1 MPYGVRVLMSRPIFE
16 ARDLSVTFNVGRGRN
31 KSQVQALKNV
41 SLDVNEG
48 EIVGLVGESGS
59 GKSTLARVAI
69 GLQKQNSG
77 ELFYAGQALP
87 IARTLEDRRKMQ
99 MIFQDP
105 YSSLDPRMSV
115 KQAIFELL
123 DTHKVLPKEKRLDR
137 CKELLSLV
145 KLPESLLDSR
155 PYAMSGGQR
164 QRVAIARALSLNP
177 HFLIADEAVSALDVS
192 VQASIINLLSDLRD
206 SLKLSILFI
215 SHDLAIVR
223 LICDRV
229 NVINLGEIVESSP
242 TLHLFDNP
250 KHAYTRQLIS
260 AVPKLDAIVRN
271 AN

>member
-1 MPYGVRVLMSRPIFE
+1 MSKQIFT
-16 ARDLSVTFNVGRGRN
+16 ANNVNVTFNVGRGKN
-31 KSQVQALKNV
+31 KSQVRALNNV
-41 SLDVNEG
+41 CLDVNEG

-59 GKSTLARVAI
+59 GKSTMARVI
-69 GLQKQNSG
+69 VGLQKHDSG
-77 ELFYAGQALP
+77 ELMYLDTP
-87 IARTLEDRRKMQ
+87 IPQTRTLEDRRKIQ

-115 KQAIFELL
+115 KQSILELL
-123 DTHKVLPKEKRLDR
+123 DTHDILPKEKRIDR

-177 HFLIADEAVSALDVS
+177 NFLIADEAVSALDVS
-192 VQASIINLLSDLRD
+192 VQASIINLLDDLRE

-223 LICDRV
+223 LLCDRV
-229 NVINLGEIVESSP
+229 NVINVGVIVESSP
-242 TLHLFDNP
+242 TMSLFGNP
-250 KHAYTRQLIS
+250 AHEYTRQLIA

-271 AN
+271 TN

>member
-1 MPYGVRVLMSRPIFE
+1 MSKPIFE
-16 ARDLSVTFNVGRGRN
+16 ARDVSVTFNVGRGRN
-31 KSQVQALKNV
+31 KSQVHALKKV

-48 EIVGLVGESGS
+48 EIVGL
-59 GKSTLARVAI
+59 
-69 GLQKQNSG
+69 
-77 ELFYAGQALP
+77 
-87 IARTLEDRRKMQ
+87 
-99 MIFQDP
+99 
-105 YSSLDPRMSV
+105 
-115 KQAIFELL
+115 
-123 DTHKVLPKEKRLDR
+123 
-137 CKELLSLV
+137 LSRV
-145 KLPESLLDSR
+145 KLPESLLESR

-177 HFLIADEAVSALDVS
+177 QFLIADEAVSALDVS

-223 LICDRV
+223 LLCDRV

-242 TLHLFDNP
+242 TLSLFDNP
-250 KHAYTRQLIS
+250 QHAYTRQLIS

>member
-1 MPYGVRVLMSRPIFE
+1 MSYGVCNLMNSQIF
-16 ARDLSVTFNVGRGRN
+16 AATDVTVTFNIGRGRN
-31 KSQVQALKNV
+31 KNQVHALNNV
-41 SLDVNEG
+41 SLGVTRG

-59 GKSTLARVAI
+59 GKSTLARVI
-69 GLQKQNSG
+69 VGLQKCDSG
-77 ELFYAGQALP
+77 ELRYDGQPLLEN
-87 IARTLEDRRKMQ
+87 RTLLDRRNIQ

-115 KQAIFELL
+115 KQSILELL
-123 DTHKVLPKEKRLDR
+123 NTHNILPKEQRLDR

-192 VQASIINLLSDLRD
+192 VQASIVNLLSDLRD
-206 SLKLSILFI
+206 SLELSILFI

-223 LICDRV
+223 LLCDRV
-229 NVINLGEIVESSP
+229 NVISGGEIVESAP
-242 TLHLFDNP
+242 TRTLFENP
-250 KHAYTRQLIS
+250 QHEYTRQLIS
-260 AVPKLDAIVRN
+260 AVPKLDAIFGN

>member
-1 MPYGVRVLMSRPIFE
+1 
-16 ARDLSVTFNVGRGRN
+16 
-31 KSQVQALKNV
+31 
-41 SLDVNEG
+41 
-48 EIVGLVGESGS
+48 
-59 GKSTLARVAI
+59 
-69 GLQKQNSG
+69 
-77 ELFYAGQALP
+77 
-87 IARTLEDRRKMQ
+87 

-115 KQAIFELL
+115 KQSILELL
-123 DTHKVLPKEKRLDR
+123 NTHNILPKEQRLDR

-192 VQASIINLLSDLRD
+192 VQASIVNLLSDLRD
-206 SLKLSILFI
+206 SLELSILFI

-223 LICDRV
+223 LLCDRV
-229 NVINLGEIVESSP
+229 NVISGGEIVESAP
-242 TLHLFDNP
+242 TRTLFENP
-250 KHAYTRQLIS
+250 QHEYTRQLIS
-260 AVPKLDAIVRN
+260 AVPKLDAIFGN

>member
-1 MPYGVRVLMSRPIFE
+1 MSKQIFS
-16 ARDLSVTFNVGRGRN
+16 ANNVNVTFKIGRGKN
-31 KSQVQALKNV
+31 KSEVRALNNV
-41 SLDVNEG
+41 CLDVNQG

-59 GKSTLARVAI
+59 GKSTMARVI
-69 GLQKQNSG
+69 VGLQKHDSG
-77 ELFYAGQALP
+77 KLMYLDTP
-87 IARTLEDRRKMQ
+87 IPQTRTLEDRRKIQ

-115 KQAIFELL
+115 KQSILELL
-123 DTHKVLPKEKRLDR
+123 DTHDILPKEKRLAR

-177 HFLIADEAVSALDVS
+177 NFLIADEAVSALDVS
-192 VQASIINLLSDLRD
+192 VQASIINLLADLRE
-206 SLKLSILFI
+206 SLNLSILFI

-223 LICDRV
+223 LLCDRV
-229 NVINLGEIVESSP
+229 NVINSGVIVESSP
-242 TLHLFDNP
+242 TMSLFDNP
-250 KHAYTRQLIS
+250 AHEYTRQLIA

-271 AN
+271 TN

>member
-1 MPYGVRVLMSRPIFE
+1 MTNQIF
-16 ARDLSVTFNVGRGRN
+16 AANDVSVTFNIGRGRN
-31 KSQVQALKNV
+31 KSKVHALKAV
-41 SLDVNEG
+41 SLDVNQG

-59 GKSTLARVAI
+59 GKSTLARVI
-69 GLQKQNSG
+69 VGLQKHDSG
-77 ELFYAGQALP
+77 ELVYAGEPLP
-87 IARTLEDRRKMQ
+87 KVRTLEDRRKIQ

-115 KQAIFELL
+115 KQSIFELL
-123 DTHKVLPKEKRLDR
+123 DTHNILPKEKRLDR

-223 LICDRV
+223 LLCDRV
-229 NVINLGEIVESSP
+229 NVINVGDIVESSP
-242 TLHLFDNP
+242 TLSLFDNP
-250 KHAYTRQLIS
+250 QHAYTRQLIS

>member
-1 MPYGVRVLMSRPIFE
+1 MSKQIFE
-16 ARDLSVTFNVGRGRN
+16 ANDVSVTFNVGRGRN
-31 KSQVQALKNV
+31 KSQVRALNNV
-41 SLDVNEG
+41 CLDVNQG

-59 GKSTLARVAI
+59 GKSTMARVI
-69 GLQKQNSG
+69 VGLQKHDSG
-77 ELFYAGQALP
+77 ELIYMGEPLPQA
-87 IARTLEDRRKMQ
+87 RKLEDRRKIQ

-115 KQAIFELL
+115 KQSILELL
-123 DTHKVLPKEKRLDR
+123 DKHSILPKEKRLDR

-177 HFLIADEAVSALDVS
+177 QFLIADEAVSALDVS
-192 VQASIINLLSDLRD
+192 VQASIINLLADLRE

-215 SHDLAIVR
+215 SHDLAVVR
-223 LICDRV
+223 LLCDRV
-229 NVINLGEIVESSP
+229 NVINTGVIVESSP
-242 TLHLFDNP
+242 TVALFDNP
-250 KHAYTRQLIS
+250 THPYTLQLIS

>member
-1 MPYGVRVLMSRPIFE
+1 MSKQIFE
-16 ARDLSVTFNVGRGRN
+16 ANDVSVTFNVGRGRN
-31 KSQVQALKNV
+31 KSQVRALNNV
-41 SLDVNEG
+41 CLDVNQG

-59 GKSTLARVAI
+59 GKSTMARVI
-69 GLQKQNSG
+69 VGLQKHDSG
-77 ELFYAGQALP
+77 ELIYMGEPLPQA
-87 IARTLEDRRKMQ
+87 RKLEDRRKIQ

-115 KQAIFELL
+115 KQSILELL
-123 DTHKVLPKEKRLDR
+123 DTHNILPKEKRLDR

-177 HFLIADEAVSALDVS
+177 QFLIADEAVSALDVS
-192 VQASIINLLSDLRD
+192 VQASIINLLADLRE

-215 SHDLAIVR
+215 SHDLAVVR
-223 LICDRV
+223 LLCDRV
-229 NVINLGEIVESSP
+229 NVINTGVIVESSP
-242 TLHLFDNP
+242 TVALFDNP
-250 KHAYTRQLIS
+250 THPYTRQLIS

>member
-1 MPYGVRVLMSRPIFE
+1 MSKQIFE
-16 ARDLSVTFNVGRGRN
+16 ANDVSVTFNVGRGRN
-31 KSQVQALKNV
+31 KSQVRALNNV
-41 SLDVNEG
+41 CLDVNQG

-59 GKSTLARVAI
+59 GKSTMARVI
-69 GLQKQNSG
+69 VGLQKHDSG
-77 ELFYAGQALP
+77 ELIYMGEPLPQA
-87 IARTLEDRRKMQ
+87 RKLEDRRKIQ

-115 KQAIFELL
+115 KQSILELL
-123 DTHKVLPKEKRLDR
+123 DTHNILPKEKRLDR

-177 HFLIADEAVSALDVS
+177 QFLIADEAVSALDVS
-192 VQASIINLLSDLRD
+192 VQASIINLLADLRE

-215 SHDLAIVR
+215 SHDLAVVR
-223 LICDRV
+223 LLCDRV
-229 NVINLGEIVESSP
+229 NVINTGVIVESSP
-242 TLHLFDNP
+242 TVALFDNP
-250 KHAYTRQLIS
+250 THPYTLQLIS